1 MNVFEFRENLVG
13 EYAEFTRSFT
23 RIRADDIRS
32 YVDAEYASQ
41 RFWPE
46 PLVQINFVLRHL
58 GRLCQSHLARKPMK
72 HMKRVRSR

>member
-23 RIRADDIRS
+23 RIRADDIRL
-32 YVDAEYASQ
+32 YVDTEYASQ

-46 PLVQINFVLRHL
+46 PLVARQ
-58 GRLCQSHLARKPMK
+58 LANLS
-72 HMKRVRSR
+72 VEWCI